1 MTRTPLALA
10 LPALLVAV
18 GAQARE
24 TEDGPPAACPGP
36 SAPIVRVE
44 RAPDGRGVQVDI
56 DMLVDAPLAT
66 IERMVRDVERWP
78 DWIPNMKQV
87 AIDES
92 DADDPK
98 RIPPFA
104 TLVDLPWPLHDVSAT
119 LLLSRAPTDDGGV
132 RIAWAQTR
140 GDLRRNEGSWTL
152 YARGD
157 QAARVVYRANFQL
170 GFWLPPFLVRRAGEQ
185 SAPKFIENMR
195 RRAAIM
201 AGPHVGTAAAPHA
214 G

>member
-1 MTRTPLALA
+1 MRSKPLALVI
-10 LPALLVAV
+10 PAMLLAA
-18 GAQARE
+18 GAKARE
-24 TEDGPPAACPGP
+24 PDDGQAAEVTNPV
-36 SAPIVRVE
+36 VRVE

-56 DMLVDAPLAT
+56 DMLVEAPLET

-92 DADDPK
+92 DVDDPK
-98 RIPPFA
+98 HIPAFA

-119 LLLSRAPTDDGGV
+119 LLMSRSPTCDGGI
-132 RIAWAQTR
+132 RLAWAQMR

-152 YARGD
+152 YPRG
-157 QAARVVYRANFQL
+157 QKARVVYRANFQL
-170 GFWLPPFLVRRAGEQ
+170 GVWLPTFLVRRAGEHQ
-185 SAPKFIENMR
+185 APKFIENMR

-201 AGPHVGTAAAPHA
+201 AGPSMSTASVPHA